1 MEFGP
6 AGVGALEKTATELTL
21 NKFGKAKLADVF
33 DDFVIYRD
41 LEPLDKR
48 LPGLKSAAG
57 KMGLSDQSIPRKREI
72 DYARAARWFA
82 EKCQTLRNESK
93 NLAELLFLGD
103 SLYNDGQA
111 FQNLHDLTEWQAACF
126 IGDEKS
132 TEEAAVEMHG
142 EQTIYSANRWAALGD
157 WAGHV
162 LAQGLALDER
172 TLVIVDID
180 KTALGAKGRNDG
192 VIDHA
197 RLEGIYRTMD
207 SVLGANFDRAAF
219 ERQYDELN
227 RAAYHSVTADNQ
239 DFLAYICLVLNAKLI
254 QFDEFVKEVRGGNLD
269 NFFQFTRWV
278 NSRMMIN
285 PIGSERLRQVHETVM
300 NCEFSGDPTPFKSF
314 RRQEFITT
322 IERMGNMAS
331 DAPVDEMLQQEITLT
346 NEVMEI
352 AKWLA
357 ARGCLLLC
365 MSDKPSESACPDGHE
380 SADLPPL
387 HRVETHL
394 VGTTIQ
400 TQLDALG

>member
-1 MEFGP
+1 MEFAP
-6 AGVGALEKTATELTL
+6 AEVGVLDQEATGLTL
-21 NKFGKAKLADVF
+21 KNFGKGRLSDIF

-41 LEPLDKR
+41 LEPLDRR
-48 LPGLKSAAG
+48 LPGLKAAAG
-57 KMGLSDQSIPRKREI
+57 KMGLSDQPIPRKREM
-72 DYARAARWFA
+72 DYARAASWFA
-82 EKCQTLRNESK
+82 EKAQSLRNESK

-103 SLYNDGQA
+103 SLYNDGEA
-111 FQNLHDLTEWQAACF
+111 FQNLCELTEWQGACF
-126 IGDEKS
+126 IGNEKGA
-132 TEEAAVEMHG
+132 EEPAVEMHG
-142 EQTIYSANRWAALGD
+142 EQRIYCANRWSALGD
-157 WAGHV
+157 WAEAI
-162 LAQGLALDER
+162 LKQGLALDER

-180 KTALGAKGRNDG
+180 KTALGAKGRNDSM
-192 VIDHA
+192 IDHA

-219 ERQYDELN
+219 EKQYAELN
-227 RAAYHSVTADNQ
+227 RSSYHCVTADNQ
-239 DFLAYICLVLNAKLI
+239 DFLAYICLVLNAQLI
-254 QFDEFVKEVRGGNLD
+254 QFEEFVDEVNSGHLD

-322 IERMGNMAS
+322 VARMGQMR
-331 DAPVDEMLQQEITLT
+331 DETPVDELLQQEITLT

-352 AKWLA
+352 SKWLA
-357 ARGCLLLC
+357 ARGCLLMC
-365 MSDKPSESACPDGHE
+365 MSDKPSESACPDRHE

-394 VGTTIQ
+394 VGATIQ
-400 TQLDALG
+400 AQLAALG